1 MKRPFWILCLVA
13 LWGWGMTAPQQAV
26 AQNIPEQMALAKEYL
41 RQNDYAKA
49 EVLLSKLIDQD
60 VQFGLVYPDY
70 LKTLLALRNFKEADK
85 LVKRAQ
91 KKYPTVPA
99 YAIDE
104 GKVMQAAGN
113 NTAAEKKW
121 AQVVQTTNPENVYA
135 IATSFQQA
143 DLLDYAEK
151 AYLKAREL
159 SGSEKSF
166 APQLLQL
173 YAYQRKTDPLI
184 EEVLRQLKNNALP
197 LPYAQNML
205 QNTLRDEESLNKLEQ
220 RLMVE
225 VQANPDATPVQELLI
240 WTLLQRKDFGPALLQ
255 TRALDRRTQAGGAQ
269 VLSLADISL
278 QNKDFATAIEGYT
291 YVMQQYKTGELYPIA
306 RQRIIQAREEQVKN
320 TFPIDQAKIKLLA
333 QEYEALLQ
341 EMGRSDRTAEII
353 KELGELQAFYLDA
366 QAPAMKNL
374 QEVIDMP
381 RANPNVVAEAKL
393 VLADV
398 YLLRGEPWESTL
410 LYSQVEKTHKEQPLG
425 YEAKL
430 RNARLSYYKGDFELA
445 QSHLDILKLATSREI
460 ANDALDLSLLII
472 DNTGMDTSAA
482 ALKEY
487 AAIDF
492 LVFQHKYPE
501 ALTALDKLLTKYPG
515 HSLTDEIYFQKAEL
529 LQQMGK
535 FDEAAKNL
543 QLIIDNPKYDILSDD
558 ALFLL
563 AKLNEENLK
572 QPQKAQEFYGK
583 LLEKHPGS
591 VFVAEARKRLRKLRG
606 DKV

>member
-1 MKRPFWILCLVA
+1 MKRKLLLIWLVA
-13 LWGWGMTAPQQAV
+13 IGGLGMTIPQGM
-26 AQNIPEQMALAKEYL
+26 AQGTPEQMALAKEYL
-41 RQNDYAKA
+41 RQSDYAKA
-49 EVLLSKLIDQD
+49 EALFSKLIEQD

-70 LKTLLALRNFKEADK
+70 LKTLLALRNYKEAEK

-91 KKYPTVPA
+91 KKYPAVPA
-99 YAIDE
+99 YVVDE
-104 GKVMQAAGN
+104 GRVLQAGGN
-113 NTAAEKKW
+113 NAAAEKKW
-121 AQVVQTTNPENVYA
+121 TQLVQTTTPENVYGVA
-135 IATSFQQA
+135 SAFQQA
-143 DLLDYAEK
+143 DMLDYAEQV
-151 AYLKAREL
+151 YLRARQL
-159 SGSEKSF
+159 SGSEKNF
-166 APQLLQL
+166 AAQLLQL
-173 YAYQRKTDPLI
+173 YAYQRKTDQLV
-184 EEVLRQLKNNALP
+184 EEVLRQVKSSAVP
-197 LPYAQNML
+197 LTYAQNML
-205 QNTLRDEESLNKLEQ
+205 QNALRDDEALSMLEQ
-220 RLMVE
+220 RLMTA
-225 VQANPDATPVQELLI
+225 VQADPDATAVQELLI

-255 TRALDRRTQAGGAQ
+255 TRALDRRTQGGGSR

-278 QNKDFATAIEGYT
+278 RNKDYATAIEGYT
-291 YVMQQYKTGELYPIA
+291 YVMQQYRTGELYPIA

-320 TFPIDQAKIKLLA
+320 TFPIDKEKIRLLA
-333 QEYEALLQ
+333 QEYENLIQ
-341 EMGRSDRTAEII
+341 ELGRNDRTAEVI

-366 QAPAMKNL
+366 QEPAIKNL
-374 QEVIDMP
+374 QEAIDMP
-381 RANPNVVAEAKL
+381 RANPNIVAEAKL

-410 LYSQVEKTHKEQPLG
+410 LYSQVEKSHKEQPLG

-430 RNARLSYYKGDFELA
+430 RNARLSYYKGDFVLA

-472 DNTGMDTSAA
+472 DNTGLDTSAA

-501 ALTALDKLLTKYPG
+501 ALASLDKLLTKYPG

-529 LQQMGK
+529 LHQMGQ
-535 FDEAAKNL
+535 FPEAAQNL

-563 AKLNEENLK
+563 AKLNEENLN
-572 QPQKAQEFYGK
+572 QPVKAQELFNQ
-583 LLEKHPGS
+583 LLVKHPGS

>member
-1 MKRPFWILCLVA
+1 MKRLLLMWALVVGCLTMVV
-13 LWGWGMTAPQQAV
+13 PPSR
-26 AQNIPEQMALAKEYL
+26 AQGVPEQMALAKEYL
-41 RQNDYAKA
+41 RQNEFGKA
-49 EVLLSKLIDQD
+49 EALFSKLIEHDI
-60 VQFGLVYPDY
+60 QFGLVYPDY

-91 KKYPTVPA
+91 KKYPGVPA

-104 GKVMQAAGN
+104 GRVLQAAGN
-113 NTAAEKKW
+113 AAAAEKAW
-121 AQVVQTTNPENVYA
+121 AQVVQTTTPENVYGV
-135 IATSFQQA
+135 ATAFQQA
-143 DLLDYAEK
+143 DLFPYAEQ
-151 AYLKAREL
+151 AYLKARQL
-159 SGSEKSF
+159 SGSEKTF
-166 APQLLQL
+166 AAQLLQL
-173 YAYQRKTDPLI
+173 YAYQRKTDLLVD
-184 EEVLRQLKNNALP
+184 EVLRQVKSNSVP
-197 LPYAQNML
+197 LMYAQNML
-205 QNTLRDEESLNKLEQ
+205 QNTLRDEESLAMLEQ
-220 RLMVE
+220 RLMTD
-225 VQANPDATPVQELLI
+225 VQAEPDATPVQELLI

-255 TRALDRRTQAGGAQ
+255 TRALDRRTQGGGAR
-269 VLSLADISL
+269 VLSMADISL
-278 QNKDFATAIEGYT
+278 RNKDYETAIEGYT
-291 YVMQQYKTGELYPIA
+291 YVMQQYRSGDLYPIA

-320 TFPIDQAKIKLLA
+320 TFPLDKEKIKLLA

-341 EMGRSDRTAEII
+341 ELGRSDRTAEVI
-353 KELGELQAFYLDA
+353 KELGELQAFYLEA
-366 QAPAMKNL
+366 QPEAVKNL
-374 QEVIDMP
+374 QEVIAMP
-381 RANPNVVAEAKL
+381 RAKPNVVAEAKL
-393 VLADV
+393 ILADV

-410 LYSQVEKTHKEQPLG
+410 LYSQVEKAHKEQPLG

-472 DNTGMDTSAA
+472 DNTGMDTSMA

-501 ALTALDKLLTKYPG
+501 AMAALDKLLTKYPG

-529 LQQMGK
+529 LQLVGQ
-535 FDEAAKNL
+535 FPEAAQNL

-572 QPQKAQEFYGK
+572 QPEKAQELYNQ
-583 LLEKHPGS
+583 LLVKHPGS

>member
-1 MKRPFWILCLVA
+1 MKRKLLLIWLLAIGCLGLMVPQAKAQGVA
-13 LWGWGMTAPQQAV
+13 
-26 AQNIPEQMALAKEYL
+26 EQMALAKEYL
-41 RQNDYAKA
+41 RQNDFAKA
-49 EVLLSKLIDQD
+49 EALYSQLVEQD

-91 KKYPTVPA
+91 KKYPAVPA
-99 YAIDE
+99 YAVDE
-104 GKVMQAAGN
+104 GKVLQATGN
-113 NTAAEKKW
+113 AAAAEKKW
-121 AQVVQTTNPENVYA
+121 AQVVQATTPENVYSVA
-135 IATSFQQA
+135 SAFQQA
-143 DLLDYAEK
+143 DLLPYAEQS
-151 AYLKAREL
+151 YLRARQL

-166 APQLLQL
+166 AAQLLQL
-173 YAYQRKTDPLI
+173 YAFQRKTDQLVD
-184 EEVLRQLKNNALP
+184 EVLRQVKGNAVP
-197 LPYAQNML
+197 LTYAQNLL
-205 QNTLRDEESLNKLEQ
+205 QNVLRDEESLVQLEQ
-220 RLMVE
+220 RLMTE
-225 VQANPDATPVQELLI
+225 VQTDPDATPVQELLI

-255 TRALDRRTQAGGAQ
+255 TRALDRRTQGGGAR
-269 VLSLADISL
+269 VLSMADISL
-278 QNKDFATAIEGYT
+278 RNKDYATAIEGYT
-291 YVMQQYKTGELYPIA
+291 YVMQQYRTGDLYPIA

-320 TFPIDQAKIKLLA
+320 TFPLDREKIKLLA

-341 EMGRSDRTAEII
+341 EMGRTDRTAEIL

-366 QAPAMKNL
+366 PETAVKNL
-374 QEVIDMP
+374 QEVIAMP
-381 RANPNVVAEAKL
+381 RANQNVVAEAKL
-393 VLADV
+393 ALADV

-430 RNARLSYYKGDFELA
+430 RNARLNYYKGDFELA

-472 DNTGMDTSAA
+472 DNTGLDTSAA

-501 ALTALDKLLTKYPG
+501 ALSALDKLLTKYPG

-529 LQQMGK
+529 QQQMGQ
-535 FDEAAKNL
+535 FAEAAQNL

-563 AKLNEENLK
+563 ARLNEENLN
-572 QPQKAQEFYGK
+572 QPQKAQELYNQ
-583 LLEKHPGS
+583 LLVKHPGS

>member
-1 MKRPFWILCLVA
+1 MKRTLLLTWLLTIGCL
-13 LWGWGMTAPQQAV
+13 GMVPQSS
-26 AQNIPEQMALAKEYL
+26 AQGIPEQMALAKEYL

-49 EVLLSKLIDQD
+49 EALFSKLVEQE

-70 LKTLLALRNFKEADK
+70 LKTLLGLRNYKEADK

-91 KKYPTVPA
+91 KKYPDVPA

-104 GKVMQAAGN
+104 GRVLQASGN
-113 NTAAEKKW
+113 TAAAEKKW
-121 AQVVQTTNPENVYA
+121 AQVVQTTTPENVYGV
-135 IATSFQQA
+135 ATSFQQA
-143 DLLDYAEK
+143 DMLPYAEQ
-151 AYLKAREL
+151 AYLRARQL
-159 SGSEKSF
+159 SGSEKTF

-173 YAYQRKTDPLI
+173 YAYQRKSDLLVD
-184 EEVLRQLKNNALP
+184 EVLRQVKNNAVP
-197 LPYAQNML
+197 LTYAQNLL
-205 QNTLRDEESLNKLEQ
+205 QNTLRDEESLTLLEQ
-220 RLMVE
+220 RLMTA
-225 VQANPDATPVQELLI
+225 VQAEPEATPVQELLI
-240 WTLLQRKDFGPALLQ
+240 WTLLQRKDFGPALMQ
-255 TRALDRRTQAGGAQ
+255 TRALDRRTQGGGAR

-278 QNKDFATAIEGYT
+278 RNKDYATAIEGYT
-291 YVMQQYKTGELYPIA
+291 YVMEQYRTGELCPIA

-320 TFPIDQAKIKLLA
+320 TFPLDKEKIKLLA
-333 QEYEALLQ
+333 QEYETLLQ
-341 EMGRSDRTAEII
+341 ELGRNDRTAEVI

-366 QAPAMKNL
+366 QPAAVKNL
-374 QEVIDMP
+374 QEVIAMP
-381 RANPNVVAEAKL
+381 RAKANVVAEAKL
-393 VLADV
+393 ILADV

-501 ALTALDKLLTKYPG
+501 ALAALDQLLTKYPG

-529 LQQMGK
+529 QQQMGQ
-535 FDEAAKNL
+535 FAEAAQNL
-543 QLIIDNPKYDILSDD
+543 QRIIDNPKYDILSDD

-572 QPQKAQEFYGK
+572 QPEKAQELYNQ
-583 LLEKHPGS
+583 LLVKHPGS

>member
-1 MKRPFWILCLVA
+1 MKKLILVWGL
-13 LWGWGMTAPQQAV
+13 LLGGLGWGLPQSK
-26 AQNIPEQMALAKEYL
+26 AQGVPEQLSLAKEYL
-41 RQNDYAKA
+41 RQNEFSKA
-49 EVLLSKLIDQD
+49 EALYSKLIEQEI
-60 VQFGLVYPDY
+60 QFGQVYPDY

-91 KKYPTVPA
+91 KKHPEVPA
-99 YAIDE
+99 YAVDE
-104 GKVMQAAGN
+104 GRVLNAAGN
-113 NTAAEKKW
+113 TGAAEKKW
-121 AQVVQTTNPENVYA
+121 AQVVQATTPENVYGV
-135 IATSFQQA
+135 ATAFQQA
-143 DLLDYAEK
+143 DMLEYAEK
-151 AYLKAREL
+151 VYLRARQL
-159 SGSEKSF
+159 SGSDKTF

-173 YAYQRKTDPLI
+173 YAYQRKTNLLVD
-184 EEVLRQLKNNALP
+184 EVLRQVRNSAVP
-197 LPYAQNML
+197 LAYAQNML
-205 QNTLRDEESLNKLEQ
+205 QNTLRDEESLSMLEQ
-220 RLMVE
+220 RLMTA
-225 VQANPDATPVQELLI
+225 VQAEPDDTPVQELLI
-240 WTLLQRKDFGPALLQ
+240 WALLQRKDFGPALLQ
-255 TRALDRRTQAGGAQ
+255 TRALDRRTQGGGGR

-278 QNKDFATAIEGYT
+278 RNKDYATAIEGYT
-291 YVMQQYKTGELYPIA
+291 YVMQQYRTGELYPIA
-306 RQRIIQAREEQVKN
+306 RQRIIKAREEQVKN
-320 TFPIDQAKIKLLA
+320 TFPIDKEKIKLLA
-333 QEYEALLQ
+333 QEYETLLQ
-341 EMGRSDRTAEII
+341 ELGRSDRTAEVI
-353 KELGELQAFYLDA
+353 KELGELQAFYLGA
-366 QAPAMKNL
+366 QEAAMKNL
-374 QEVIDMP
+374 QEVIAMP
-381 RANPNVVAEAKL
+381 RAQPNVVAEAKL
-393 VLADV
+393 GLADI

-501 ALTALDKLLTKYPG
+501 ALGALDKLLTKYPG

-529 LQQMGK
+529 QQQMGQ
-535 FDEAAKNL
+535 FPEAAQNL
-543 QLIIDNPKYDILSDD
+543 QRIIENPKYDILSDD

-572 QPQKAQEFYGK
+572 QPEKAQELYNQ
-583 LLEKHPGS
+583 LLVKHPGS